1 MEKLLGQQLGP
12 YRLES
17 ILGSGGMAVVY
28 RARHEQGHEVALKV
42 LVPPPGA
49 GSDILARFE
58 REART
63 AARLSHPAIV
73 RVLDVGRADG
83 YAYLAMPL
91 IEGQSLADRLAASGA
106 LDEAA
111 AADIAWQI
119 ADALYYAH
127 SQGVVHRDVKPSNIL
142 LSRDGRAM
150 LTDFGVA
157 RALDDVD
164 LTRTGHTVGTP
175 AYMAPEQATG
185 ESPVDGRADLYS
197 LGIVLYHMIAGRPPF
212 QGTTPQV
219 LHAHVYSPPP
229 PPSTVTQV
237 SQPMEAIILRALA
250 KDVAQRF
257 QTGAAMAQALAGL
270 DDRTGTLPVLIPP
283 ARPLKRRRYIW
294 LGLIPILLVAIV
306 AAWLAG
312 LFNPAPATVPLA
324 AVSPTPPASGP
335 ASRLPDSPTPT
346 PVAPPVSLPFPAGTL
361 LKGTGPGIFRLSAGG
376 RLQHIYDW
384 PTFAAFGFDEADIQT
399 AADDILNAL
408 PRDQELTRLIQ
419 GQDQSL
425 DWVVGGRRWRIER
438 WQSTLSRMGY
448 RGLPASAA
456 DDLLLA
462 ALPLAVNEPDLPG
475 GTLLKAGGSDTY
487 RLFAGGV
494 LRRFNTPELLAAY
507 GYAPEVV
514 VEVPD
519 EVLSLYSIGA
529 PLTPL
534 LRQEV
539 TGEVFLIENGWR
551 RPMPDGEALW
561 ALGYGVEDVS
571 SAPVDYLDSFPL
583 VEWTPTPA
591 ATTASAPAPPPTST
605 PPPSPTACP
614 QPVDPALAAFMQD
627 NPIRAQLNCPLAT
640 ALTTPAA
647 WEPFERGLMLWREDL
662 NLIYVLGPDGTWIS
676 TGDTWR
682 EGDEPYDVAIVPPP
696 GFYQPVS
703 GFGKTWRERP
713 GVREALGWATT
724 EEKGFTATIQ
734 EFGGGTLWFDPAR
747 NIFVLL
753 LNDKTYQIAGP

>member
-28 RARHEQGHEVALKV
+28 RARHEHGHEVALKV

-127 SQGVVHRDVKPSNIL
+127 SQGIVHRDVKPSNIL
-142 LSRDGRAM
+142 LARDGRAM

-185 ESPVDGRADLYS
+185 ELPVDGRADLYS

-229 PPSTVTQV
+229 PPSTVARV

-250 KDVAQRF
+250 KDVTERF
-257 QTGAAMAQALAGL
+257 QTGAAMAQALARL
-270 DDRTGTLPVLIPP
+270 DDRTGTQPVLIPP
-283 ARPLKRRRYIW
+283 SRKIKGRRYIW
-294 LGLIPILLVAIV
+294 LGLFPILLAAFV
-306 AAWLAG
+306 AAWVAG
-312 LFNPAPATVPLA
+312 LFDPAPAAPSA
-324 AVSPTPPASGP
+324 AISPTPPARGP
-335 ASRLPDSPTPT
+335 ASHLPGSPTPA
-346 PVAPPVSLPFPAGTL
+346 PVSTPVSLPFPPGTL
-361 LKGTGPGIFRLSAGG
+361 LKGTGPGVFRLSAEGQ
-376 RLQHIYDW
+376 LQHIYDW

-399 AADDILNAL
+399 AADEMLNAL
-408 PRDQELTRLIQ
+408 PRDQELTRLIR
-419 GQDQSL
+419 GQEQPL
-425 DWVVGGRRWRIER
+425 DWVVGGQRWRIER

-448 RGLPASAA
+448 RGLPASTA

-462 ALPLAVNEPDLPG
+462 ALPLAVNEADLPG

-494 LRRFNTPELLAAY
+494 LRRFSTPELLAAY
-507 GYAPEVV
+507 GYPPEAL
-514 VEVPD
+514 VEIPD

-534 LRQEV
+534 LRHQV
-539 TGEVFLIENGWR
+539 SGEVFLIDNGRR

-571 SAPVDYLDSFPL
+571 SAPADYLDSFPL
-583 VEWTPTPA
+583 VEWTPTSA
-591 ATTASAPAPPPTST
+591 ATATPPLPPTST
-605 PPPSPTACP
+605 PTPLPSPTACP
-614 QPVDPALAAFMQD
+614 LPVDPALTAFVQE
-627 NPIRAQLNCPLAT
+627 NPDRDRLNCPLAA

-682 EGDEPYDVAIVPPP
+682 EGDEPYDATIVPPP

-713 GVREALGWATT
+713 GVREALGWATA
-724 EEKGFTATIQ
+724 EEKGFTAAIQ
-734 EFGGGTLWFDPAR
+734 EFGGGALWLDPAR
-747 NIFVLL
+747 NVFVLL
-753 LNDKTYQIAGP
+753 LNDRTYQTAGP